1 VHRARRARAGATDRV
16 LTMATLAN
24 RQWVT
29 RAEAPQRTSSM
40 IDDLEPTYREIFLS
54 ALITLWFAV
63 GMTALPGSEDWIN
76 TIGLVVFS
84 IILAWAGYRQMSLN
98 VGSLWTP
105 LLWYRVALLSYFGIG
120 SIVPIWV
127 NAETQELMKGF
138 YSYFGY
144 EIVKLN
150 AVVTVFNLVFLST
163 IKLLFMSLR
172 SGSIGKV
179 FSNSSNRKY
188 INPSNFSMIVFG
200 SMCLIVG
207 SAVNYF
213 IVFPQIVGWINLS
226 FFSTLA
232 NLAVLSWLGY
242 FMVIFWG
249 LENNRREFI
258 IWPIALALGEF
269 VIGFYSMSKSVMLM
283 PLVMVSIAFIYHHRS
298 LLRIT
303 IFAGA
308 FVSLF
313 MYLSPI
319 ITHVRDVNL
328 KYYNGAASVQDIPSL
343 YLSYFTAG
351 QENDEYADVE
361 TGWMRLSF
369 VNAGTF
375 AINQYDH
382 ATPGN
387 SYRYW
392 SVVWIPRI
400 IYPKK
405 PIITDVAREM
415 SYAANGNYDSSS
427 SAGLAAEA
435 YWNGGWVATI
445 GIAVFLALVFGLWSI
460 YSYEVI
466 QRKAW
471 HLFFIVLVGMRMAI
485 RVDGAFV
492 SDILGPIALVV
503 LAHIA
508 LELMNRFLPRALA
521 GVMRRTS
528 ALQ

>member
-1 VHRARRARAGATDRV
+1 VHRARRARASATNGG
-16 LTMATLAN
+16 LIMATLAN
-24 RQWVT
+24 RTWST
-29 RAEAPQRTSSM
+29 KAEVSQSTSSM
-40 IDDLEPTYREIFLS
+40 LDDLEPTYREIFGS
-54 ALITLWFAV
+54 ALIALWFMI
-63 GMTALPGSEDWIN
+63 GMGAMPGYEDWIN
-76 TIGLVVFS
+76 TIGLVAFS
-84 IILAWAGYRQMSLN
+84 ILLAWAGYRQMKLN
-98 VGSLWTP
+98 VASLWTP
-105 LLWYRVALLSYFGIG
+105 MLWYRVALLSYFGIG
-120 SIVPIWV
+120 SMVPIWV
-127 NAETQELMKGF
+127 NADTQELMKGF

-150 AVVTVFNLVFLST
+150 AVETTFNLIFLST

-172 SGSIGKV
+172 SGSLRKV
-179 FSNSSNRKY
+179 FSSNSNRKY
-188 INPSNFSMIVFG
+188 ISTSNFNMIVFG

-213 IVFPQIVGWINLS
+213 IIFPQIVGWINLT

-232 NLAVLSWLGY
+232 NLSVLSWLGY

-249 LENNRREFI
+249 LDNKRREFI
-258 IWPIALALGEF
+258 VWPIALALGES

-283 PLVMVSIAFIYHHRS
+283 PLVMISIAFIYHRRS
-298 LLRIT
+298 LLRIS
-303 IFAGA
+303 IFAGG

-313 MYLSPI
+313 MFLSPI
-319 ITHVRDVNL
+319 ITHVRDVNGQ
-328 KYYNGAASVQDIPSL
+328 YYNGAASVRDIPSL
-343 YLSYFTAG
+343 YLSYFTTG
-351 QENDEYADVE
+351 QESDQFADVE

-382 ATPGN
+382 GAPGN

-392 SVVWIPRI
+392 SIVWIPRV
-400 IYPKK
+400 IYPNK

-415 SYAANGNYDSSS
+415 SYAANGNYNSSS

-435 YWNGGWVATI
+435 YWNGGWVATV
-445 GIAVFLALVFGLWSI
+445 GIAIFLALVFGLWSI

-471 HLFFIVLVGMRMAI
+471 HLFFIVLIGMRMAI

-492 SDILGPIALVV
+492 SDILGPIALVI

-508 LELMNRFLPRALA
+508 LELLNRFLPQALA

-528 ALQ
+528 AQH

>member
-1 VHRARRARAGATDRV
+1 
-16 LTMATLAN
+16 MATLAN

-29 RAEAPQRTSSM
+29 KAEASQPTSSM
-40 IDDLEPTYREIFLS
+40 IDDLEPSYREIFFS
-54 ALITLWFAV
+54 ALVTLWFVV

-76 TIGLVVFS
+76 TIGLVAFS
-84 IILAWAGYRQMSLN
+84 IILAWAAYRQMSLN
-98 VGSLWTP
+98 VASLWTP
-105 LLWYRVALLSYFGIG
+105 MLWYRVALLSYFGIG
-120 SIVPIWV
+120 SLVPIWV
-127 NAETQELMKGF
+127 NADTQEMMKGF

-150 AVVTVFNLVFLST
+150 AVVTVFNLIFFST
-163 IKLLFMSLR
+163 VKLLFMSLR
-172 SGSIGKV
+172 SKTIGEA
-179 FSNSSNRKY
+179 FSSK
-188 INPSNFSMIVFG
+188 IFIHPSNFSMIAFG
-200 SMCLIVG
+200 LMCLIVG
-207 SAVNYF
+207 STVNYL
-213 IVFPQIVGWINLS
+213 IIFPQVVGWINLS
-226 FFSTLA
+226 LFSTLA
-232 NLAVLSWLGY
+232 NLSVLSWLGY

-249 LENNRREFI
+249 LENRRREFI
-258 IWPIALALGEF
+258 ILPIALALGEC
-269 VIGFYSMSKSVMLM
+269 VIGFFAMSKGVMLM

-298 LLRIT
+298 FLRIALFST
-303 IFAGA
+303 S

-313 MYLSPI
+313 MFLSPLV
-319 ITHVRDVNL
+319 TYVRDVNGQ
-328 KYYNGAASVQDIPSL
+328 YYNGAAAVQDIPSL
-343 YLSYFTAG
+343 YLSYFTTG
-351 QENDEYADVE
+351 REIDEYAEVE

-382 ATPGN
+382 GAPGT

-392 SVVWIPRI
+392 SIVWIPRV
-400 IYPKK
+400 IYPNK
-405 PIITDVAREM
+405 PIITDVGREM
-415 SYAANGNYDSSS
+415 SYAANGNYNSSS

-435 YWNGGWVATI
+435 YWNGGWVTTI
-445 GIAVFLALVFGLWSI
+445 GISVFLALVFALWSI

-471 HLFFIVLVGMRMAI
+471 HLFFIVLIGMRMAI

-492 SDILGPIALVV
+492 SDILGPIALVI

-528 ALQ
+528 AQQ